1 MSENRSK
8 VWYLK
13 QMNLFSAMPPGM
25 AEQMATMV
33 TDTALPKNSFIYL
46 NDEPSANV
54 YFLKE
59 GRVKVASMADDGRE
73 IIKAILY
80 PGEMFGELS
89 LVGQGIH
96 TDFAVALDDVV
107 ICSVPA
113 TAVSNMMMMMPA
125 LGLAI
130 NASIGNKLLKLERR
144 LESLVFKDVRTRI
157 IEFLVTMAEEHGEE
171 IPTGVAVKHNLTHQ
185 DIANLTATSR
195 QTVTTLLNELKEQG
209 IIDMERKRILIKNLK
224 ALQSAMLVPQEL

>member
-1 MSENRSK
+1 MSEDRSK

-33 TDTALPKNSFIYL
+33 TDTTLPKNSFIYL
-46 NDEPSANV
+46 NDQPSANV

-59 GRVKVASMADDGRE
+59 GRVKVSSMADDGRE

-89 LVGQGIH
+89 LIGQGTH
-96 TDFAVALDDVV
+96 TDFAVALDNV
-107 ICSVPA
+107 ILCSIPA
-113 TAVSNMMMMMPA
+113 SALSNMMMMMPA
-125 LGLAI
+125 LGLAV
-130 NASIGNKLLKLERR
+130 NVSIGNKLLKLERR
-144 LESLVFKDVRTRI
+144 LESLVFKDVKTRI
-157 IEFLVTMAEEHGEE
+157 IEFLITMSEEHGEKQNGS
-171 IPTGVAVKHNLTHQ
+171 IAVKHNLTHQ

-209 IIDMERKRILIKNLK
+209 IIEMERKQILIKNLK
-224 ALQSAMLVPQEL
+224 ALQSALILPQEI